1 MAEEIKEKTNF
12 IWEAIKADLAEGKN
26 GGRVQTRFP
35 PEPNGYLHIG
45 HVKALTVD
53 FATAEKFGGVCNLR
67 FDDTNPTKEK
77 EEFVEAIKDDIHWL
91 GFQYGNVYYASEQYD
106 QIYEFALDLI
116 RRGLA
121 YVDDLSKE
129 EIRAYRG
136 TLKEPGKNS
145 PYRDRTPEENMDL
158 FLRMKNGEFP
168 EGSRVLRAKIDMASP
183 NINLRDPTIYRI
195 KYATHHRTGDKW
207 CIYPMYDFAHP
218 IGDALEGVTHSLC
231 SLEYE
236 IHRPLYDWVVNV
248 CGFEQKPRQIE
259 FARLNLTNTVM
270 SKRKLRKLVEEGH
283 VAGWD
288 DPRMPTLAGMRRR
301 GYTSAAVRDFIDR
314 IGVSKADSTVDHRL
328 LEYCVRND
336 LNEVAPRAMAV
347 LDPVKVVL
355 TNIPEGTVELCE
367 IENHPKKPE
376 MGTHQIPLTREIY
389 IEREDFM
396 IDAPKK
402 YFRLKPDGEVRLKGA
417 YIIKCERYDVDE
429 AGNVT
434 CIYCTVDP
442 TSKSGSEGAERKVKG
457 TIHWVSAE
465 QNVPFEAR
473 LYDVLILDE
482 KAEEAPAEAS
492 EDDEGEDAAAGDDFL
507 RQVNPDSLRV
517 VHGYGEPWLADA
529 KVGDSFQFLRTA
541 YFCKDKDSTDELA
554 VFNRVVIL
562 KDSFKVE

>member
-1 MAEEIKEKTNF
+1 MAEETREKTNF
-12 IWEAIKADLAEGKN
+12 IWEAIKADIAEGKN

-45 HVKALTVD
+45 HVKALSVD
-53 FATAEKFGGVCNLR
+53 FLTAERFGGVCNLR

-91 GFQYGNVYYASEQYD
+91 GFNYANVYYASEQYD

-129 EIRAYRG
+129 EIREYRG
-136 TLKEPGKNS
+136 TLTQPGKNS

-183 NINLRDPTIYRI
+183 NINMRDPTIYRI
-195 KYATHHRTGDKW
+195 KYCTHHRTGDKW

-248 CGFEQKPRQIE
+248 CNFKEKPRQIE

-270 SKRKLRKLVEEGH
+270 SKRFLRRLVEEGY
-283 VAGWD
+283 VSGWD

-314 IGVSKADSTVDHRL
+314 VGVSKADSVVDVRL

-336 LNEVAPRAMAV
+336 LNETAPRAMAV

-355 TNIPEGTVELCE
+355 TNYEAGKVEDCV

-376 MGTHQIPLTREIY
+376 MGTHTVPLTREIY

-396 IDAPKK
+396 VDAPKK
-402 YFRLKPDGEVRLKGA
+402 FFRLKPDGEVRLKGA

-434 CIYCTVDP
+434 CIYCSVDF
-442 TSKSGSEGAERKVKG
+442 TSKSGSEGADRKVKG

-465 QNVPFEAR
+465 RNIPLEGR
-473 LYDVLILDE
+473 LYDVLMRDDDE
-482 KAEEAPAEAS
+482 QAEIAPEEETDEESAAPAK
-492 EDDEGEDAAAGDDFL
+492 DFTARL
-507 RQVNPDSLRV
+507 NPDSLKTIR
-517 VHGYGEPWLADA
+517 GFAEPWLAEA
-529 KVGDSFQFLRTA
+529 KVGDDFQFLRMG
-541 YFCKDKDSTDELA
+541 YFCKDKDSTADMA
-554 VFNRVVIL
+554 VFNRVVPL
-562 KDSFKVE
+562 KDSYKPE

>member
-1 MAEEIKEKTNF
+1 MTEDVKEKSNF

-26 GGRVQTRFP
+26 DGRVQTRFP

-45 HVKALTVD
+45 HVKALSVD
-53 FATAEKFGGVCNLR
+53 FLTAERFGGVCNLR

-91 GFQYGNVYYASEQYD
+91 GFEYGNVFYASEQYD

-129 EIRAYRG
+129 EIREYRG
-136 TLKEPGKNS
+136 TLTRPGKNS
-145 PYRDRTPEENMDL
+145 PYRDRSPEENMDL

-270 SKRKLRKLVEEGH
+270 SKRFLRRLVEEH
-283 VAGWD
+283 YVSGWD

-314 IGVSKADSTVDHRL
+314 VGVAKADSVVDVRL

-347 LDPVKVVL
+347 LDPLRVVL
-355 TNIPEGTVELCE
+355 TNYPEDKTELCA

-376 MGTHQIPLTREIY
+376 LGTHDVPFTRELF

-396 IDAPKK
+396 VDAPKK
-402 YFRLKPDGEVRLKGA
+402 YFRLKPEGEVRLKGA
-417 YIIKCERYDVDE
+417 YIIKCEGYDLNEDGSVACVYASVDFS
-429 AGNVT
+429 
-434 CIYCTVDP
+434 
-442 TSKSGSEGAERKVKG
+442 SKSGSEGADRKVKG
-457 TIHWVSAE
+457 TIHWVSAT
-465 QNVPFEAR
+465 QNVPFEGR
-473 LYDVLILDE
+473 LYDVLMLDDE
-482 KAEEAPAEAS
+482 PEAPAEAA
-492 EDDEGEDAAAGDDFL
+492 EDNDEEEAAPAKDFTSRL
-507 RQVNPDSLRV
+507 NPDSLKV
-517 VHGYGEPWLADA
+517 VRGFAEPYLGQAKAGE
-529 KVGDSFQFLRTA
+529 SFQFLRMG

-554 VFNRVVIL
+554 VFNRVVPL
-562 KDSFKVE
+562 KDSYKPE

>member
-1 MAEEIKEKTNF
+1 M
-12 IWEAIKADLAEGKN
+12 
-26 GGRVQTRFP
+26 
-35 PEPNGYLHIG
+35 
-45 HVKALTVD
+45 
-53 FATAEKFGGVCNLR
+53 
-67 FDDTNPTKEK
+67 
-77 EEFVEAIKDDIHWL
+77 
-91 GFQYGNVYYASEQYD
+91 
-106 QIYEFALDLI
+106 
-116 RRGLA
+116 
-121 YVDDLSKE
+121 
-129 EIRAYRG
+129 
-136 TLKEPGKNS
+136 
-145 PYRDRTPEENMDL
+145 
-158 FLRMKNGEFP
+158 
-168 EGSRVLRAKIDMASP
+168 
-183 NINLRDPTIYRI
+183 
-195 KYATHHRTGDKW
+195 
-207 CIYPMYDFAHP
+207 
-218 IGDALEGVTHSLC
+218 
-231 SLEYE
+231 
-236 IHRPLYDWVVNV
+236 NV

-314 IGVSKADSTVDHRL
+314 IGVSKADSVVDHRL
-328 LEYCVRND
+328 LEHCVRSD
-336 LNEVAPRAMAV
+336 LGEIAPRAMAV

-355 TNIPEGTVELCE
+355 TNIPEGPVELCE

-442 TSKSGSEGAERKVKG
+442 TSKSGSEGADRKVKG

-465 QNVPFEAR
+465 QNVPLTAR

-482 KAEEAPAEAS
+482 KPEEAPAEAA
-492 EDDEGEDAAAGDDFL
+492 EDEDAEEAAASDDFL
-507 RQVNPDSLRV
+507 RQVNPDSLKV
-517 VHGYGEPWLADA
+517 VNGYGEPWLAEA

-541 YFCKDKDSTDELA
+541 YFCKDKDSTDEKA
-554 VFNRVVIL
+554 VFNRVVTL
-562 KDSFKVE
+562 KDSFKLD

>member
-1 MAEEIKEKTNF
+1 MAEETREKTNF
-12 IWEAIKADLAEGKN
+12 IWEAIKADIAEGKN

-45 HVKALTVD
+45 HVKALSVD
-53 FATAEKFGGVCNLR
+53 FLTAERFGGVCNLR

-91 GFQYGNVYYASEQYD
+91 GFNYANVYYASEQYD

-129 EIRAYRG
+129 EIREYRG
-136 TLKEPGKNS
+136 TLTQPGKNS

-183 NINLRDPTIYRI
+183 NINMRDPTIYRI
-195 KYATHHRTGDKW
+195 KYCTHHRTGDKW

-248 CGFEQKPRQIE
+248 CNFKEKPRQIE

-270 SKRKLRKLVEEGH
+270 SKRFLRRLVEEGY
-283 VAGWD
+283 VSGWD

-314 IGVSKADSTVDHRL
+314 VGVSKADSVVDVRL

-336 LNEVAPRAMAV
+336 LNETAPRAMAV

-355 TNIPEGTVELCE
+355 TNYEAGKAEDCV

-376 MGTHQIPLTREIY
+376 MGTPTVPLTREIY

-396 IDAPKK
+396 VDAPKK
-402 YFRLKPDGEVRLKGA
+402 FFRLKPDGEVRLKGA
-417 YIIKCERYDVDE
+417 YIIKCERYDMDE

-434 CIYCTVDP
+434 CIYCSVDF
-442 TSKSGSEGAERKVKG
+442 TSKSGSEGADRKVKG
-457 TIHWVSAE
+457 TIHWVSAAR
-465 QNVPFEAR
+465 NIPFEGR
-473 LYDVLILDE
+473 LYDVLMRDDDE
-482 KAEEAPAEAS
+482 QAEIAPEEETDEESAAPAK
-492 EDDEGEDAAAGDDFL
+492 DFIARL
-507 RQVNPDSLRV
+507 NPDSLKTIR
-517 VHGYGEPWLADA
+517 GFAEPWLAEA
-529 KVGDSFQFLRTA
+529 KVGDDFQFLRMG
-541 YFCKDKDSTDELA
+541 YFCKDKDSTADMA
-554 VFNRVVIL
+554 VFNRVVPL
-562 KDSFKVE
+562 KDSYKPE

>member
-1 MAEEIKEKTNF
+1 MAEDIREKSNF
-12 IWEAIKADLAEGKN
+12 IWEAIKSDLAEGKN

-91 GFQYGNVYYASEQYD
+91 GFEYGAVYYASEQYD
-106 QIYEFALDLI
+106 QIFEYACDLI

-129 EIRAYRG
+129 EMRAYRG
-136 TLKEPGKNS
+136 TLTEPGKNS

-168 EGSRVLRAKIDMASP
+168 EGSRTLRAKIDMASP
-183 NINLRDPTIYRI
+183 NINLRDPAIYRI

-207 CIYPMYDFAHP
+207 CVYPMYDFAHP

-236 IHRPLYDWVVNV
+236 IHRPLYDWVVDV

-270 SKRKLRKLVEEGH
+270 SKRKLRKLVEEHH

-314 IGVSKADSTVDHRL
+314 IGVSKADSVVDHRL
-328 LEYCVRND
+328 LEHCVRSD
-336 LNEVAPRAMAV
+336 LGEIAPRAMAV
-347 LDPVKVVL
+347 LDPLKVVL
-355 TNIPEGTVELCE
+355 TNIPEGTIEACE

-376 MGTHQIPLTREIY
+376 MGTHTIPLTREIY

-396 IDAPKK
+396 VDAPKK

-417 YIIKCERYDVDE
+417 YIIRCERYDLNEDGSV
-429 AGNVT
+429 ACV
-434 CIYCTVDP
+434 YCTVDP
-442 TSKSGSEGAERKVKG
+442 DSKSGMPGADRKVKG
-457 TIHWVSAE
+457 TIHWVSATE
-465 QNVPFEAR
+465 NMPLEAR

-482 KAEEAPAEAS
+482 KAEEAPADAA
-492 EDDEGEDAAAGDDFL
+492 EDEDAEESAAGDDFL

-517 VHGYGEPWLADA
+517 VRGYGEPWLAGA
-529 KVGDSFQFLRTA
+529 KVGDSFQFLRNA

-554 VFNRVVIL
+554 VFNRVVML
-562 KDSFKVE
+562 KDSFKVD

>member
-1 MAEEIKEKTNF
+1 MAEEIKEKSNF

-91 GFQYGNVYYASEQYD
+91 GFEYGSVYYASEQYD
-106 QIYEFALDLI
+106 QIFEYACDLI

-129 EIRAYRG
+129 EMRAYRG

-168 EGSRVLRAKIDMASP
+168 EGSRTLRAKIDMASP
-183 NINLRDPTIYRI
+183 NINLRDPAIYRI

-270 SKRKLRKLVEEGH
+270 SKRKLRYLVENH
-283 VAGWD
+283 IVSGWD

-314 IGVSKADSTVDHRL
+314 VGVAKTDSIVDHRM
-328 LEYCVRND
+328 LEFCVRND

-347 LDPVKVVL
+347 LDPIKVVL
-355 TNIPEGTVELCE
+355 TNFPEDRTEICT

-376 MGTHQIPLTREIY
+376 MGTHDVPLTREIY

-396 IDAPKK
+396 VDAPKK

-417 YIIKCERYDVDE
+417 YIIKCDSYDLDE
-429 AGNVT
+429 NGTVT
-434 CIYCTVDP
+434 CVYCTVDFD
-442 TSKSGSEGAERKVKG
+442 TRSGMPGADRKVKG
-457 TIHWVSAE
+457 TIHWVSARE
-465 QNVPFEAR
+465 NMPFEAR
-473 LYDVLILDE
+473 LYDVLFLDE
-482 KAEEAPAEAS
+482 DTADEAEET
-492 EDDEGEDAAAGDDFL
+492 EDGEESAAFGGQKL
-507 RQVNPDSLRV
+507 NPDSFKV
-517 VHGYGEPWLADA
+517 VRGYAEPWLKEAQ
-529 KVGDSFQFLRTA
+529 VGENFQFMRTA
-541 YFCKDKDSTDELA
+541 YFSKDKDSTDDLE
-554 VFNRVVIL
+554 VFNRVVTL
-562 KDSFKVE
+562 KDSFKLD

>member
-1 MAEEIKEKTNF
+1 
-12 IWEAIKADLAEGKN
+12 
-26 GGRVQTRFP
+26 
-35 PEPNGYLHIG
+35 
-45 HVKALTVD
+45 
-53 FATAEKFGGVCNLR
+53 
-67 FDDTNPTKEK
+67 
-77 EEFVEAIKDDIHWL
+77 
-91 GFQYGNVYYASEQYD
+91 
-106 QIYEFALDLI
+106 
-116 RRGLA
+116 
-121 YVDDLSKE
+121 
-129 EIRAYRG
+129 
-136 TLKEPGKNS
+136 
-145 PYRDRTPEENMDL
+145 
-158 FLRMKNGEFP
+158 
-168 EGSRVLRAKIDMASP
+168 MASP
-183 NINLRDPTIYRI
+183 NINLRDPAIYRI

-270 SKRKLRKLVEEGH
+270 SKRKLRKLVEEHH

-336 LNEVAPRAMAV
+336 LGEVAPRAMAV

-442 TSKSGSEGAERKVKG
+442 TSKSGSEGADRKVKG

-465 QNVPFEAR
+465 QNVPLTAR

-482 KAEEAPAEAS
+482 KPEEAPAEAA
-492 EDDEGEDAAAGDDFL
+492 EDEDAEEAAASDDFL
-507 RQVNPDSLRV
+507 RQVNPDSLKV
-517 VHGYGEPWLADA
+517 VNGYGEPWLAEA

-541 YFCKDKDSTDELA
+541 YFCKDKDSTDEKA
-554 VFNRVVIL
+554 VFNRVVTL
-562 KDSFKVE
+562 KDSFKLD